1 MTFYSSKSGAA
12 CNLVLT
18 MLIIEEPLARHRKCR
33 VVLDHGASPPLPRAR
48 SARCPPPLPHP
59 PHPSQPTGRAAAADP
74 TLRKPSLS
82 SSTPSPYP
90 PWHALS
96 ALTPAG
102 PSSIKSHRD
111 PRTVCFRI
119 ASSVLFC
126 SLPPSESTSTSQQPC
141 YLRPAGGTS
150 TCSTTP
156 FHFLIYS
163 F

>member
-1 MTFYSSKSGAA
+1 MQLGAHYAYNRGTASEASEMQSCSGPWSKSAPPQGS
-12 CNLVLT
+12 VS
-18 MLIIEEPLARHRKCR
+18 PL
-33 VVLDHGASPPLPRAR
+33 
-48 SARCPPPLPHP
+48 PPPLPHP

-119 ASSVLFC
+119 ASSVLLC